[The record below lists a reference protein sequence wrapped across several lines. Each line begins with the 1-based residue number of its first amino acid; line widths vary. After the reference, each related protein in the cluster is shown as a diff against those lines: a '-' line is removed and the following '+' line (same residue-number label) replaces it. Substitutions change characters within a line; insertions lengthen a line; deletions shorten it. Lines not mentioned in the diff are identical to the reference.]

1 MGTRTLGVHPSLSL
15 GSSLKWFLICYNIHP
30 DSINKAPCRLRRWPI
45 NRLVCNDF
53 ELVLDCEEQD
63 PLALSGH
70 LVRWVK
76 SGEPV
81 ETDMY
86 IYIYRY
92 TSKMD
97 FLTKT
102 SGRSWHIWRFV
113 DIFQPMEPF
122 STFRKTKL
130 YDLIWLILIVLGTD
144 APPSSDMSLL
154 IRSLRHEGFILYAW
168 EVVKFYEFLCHKKG
182 LWWE

>member
-1 MGTRTLGVHPSLSL
+1 M
-15 GSSLKWFLICYNIHP
+15 
-30 DSINKAPCRLRRWPI
+30 NKAPCRLRRWPI

-86 IYIYRY
+86 IYID
-92 TSKMD
+92 TLGK
-97 FLTKT
+97 
-102 SGRSWHIWRFV
+102 W
-113 DIFQPMEPF
+113 
-122 STFRKTKL
+122 
-130 YDLIWLILIVLGTD
+130 IL
-144 APPSSDMSLL
+144 
-154 IRSLRHEGFILYAW
+154 
-168 EVVKFYEFLCHKKG
+168 
-182 LWWE
+182 